1 MIIDEFL
8 IPVRGMFEDGDPKV
22 SIVNLISKKPLV
34 ALETRGLGRLKNGKA
49 YDNVY
54 SSVIK
59 VESNKMREIREYMD
73 SYYVGTQM

>member
-22 SIVNLISKKPLV
+22 SIVDLISKMV

-54 SSVIK
+54 SSVIT
-59 VESNKMREIREYMD
+59 VESNKIREISEYPD
-73 SYYVGTQM
+73 SYYVNTQM